1 MANLSQTA
9 ASVSLTNAGGAR
21 VEQGVAGEA
30 ITQGQ
35 PVYLLSTDSKHYQC
49 DADLTAVE
57 AACVGIALTPAATDE
72 YFLIAKTGS
81 TIDLGATLTVGQ
93 TYVVS
98 ATKGA
103 VAPIGDLTT
112 GAYPTILGVATT
124 AGKLPLDILASGVVK
139 P

>member
-9 ASVSLTNAGGAR
+9 ANVSLTNVAGSR
-21 VEQGVAGEA
+21 VEQGIAGEA
-30 ITQGQ
+30 ITQGM

-72 YFLIAKTGS
+72 YFLIAKPGT

-93 TYVVS
+93 AYAVS

-103 VAPIGDLTT
+103 IAPLSDLST

-124 AGKLPLDILASGVVK
+124 SGKLPLDILASGVVK